1 MFCVY
6 FVMQCRSITPRLLYA
21 QRSLAFEAQRSVL
34 TQIRELVKSPGEGP
48 ALLVSDAY
56 PFVEPGFQAPL
67 WSDFY
72 HLKAQFAGLGSARMP
87 LARRNSK
94 RSLVS
99 SLSVTSPAQS
109 PLLSL
114 RIVDRL
120 PRFSGVS
127 NVPIVP
133 SLE

>member
-1 MFCVY
+1 M
-6 FVMQCRSITPRLLYA
+6 
-21 QRSLAFEAQRSVL
+21 
-34 TQIRELVKSPGEGP
+34 RELVKSPEKYP
-48 ALLVSDAY
+48 ALLETDAY
-56 PFVEPGFQAPL
+56 PFVKGGFRAPL
-67 WSDFY
+67 WSDYY

-114 RIVDRL
+114 WIVDRL